1 MIKTG
6 TIFMVYFTIYV
17 ITFFETVLEYSSIDH
32 YSRLLALEN
41 SNLSYKMILK
51 SIDRLFV
58 YSQENCT
65 FLYKAG
71 LHAIAPMKSPMDY
84 SSYSYGCPP

>member
-41 SNLSYKMILK
+41 SNLSYKMIK
-51 SIDRLFV
+51 IYR
-58 YSQENCT
+58 
-65 FLYKAG
+65 
-71 LHAIAPMKSPMDY
+71 
-84 SSYSYGCPP
+84 